1 MLEGAVLDQSDPY
14 VLGGTQT
21 EQQRLL
27 AQASDFEA
35 QSAWL
40 LDRIG
45 IQPGWRA
52 ADIGCGPIGILDL
65 LSERVGK
72 EGSVVGLE
80 REKRFVDVA
89 RSEVALR
96 GLGNVEIVQA
106 DALNTGL
113 QEASFDLVHERL
125 VMINVPAREA
135 LLQEMIS
142 LLRPG
147 GTILLEDVD
156 DISYTCVPPHPSWTV
171 LLDAFHTAFHANGGN
186 AYIGRELPGYLRDAG
201 IRNVQVKVHAGTVN
215 PREYRQ
221 THLLSLLDVMHD
233 KMVGSGVLTEQ
244 QLTDHREGLIAHL
257 KNPGTLL
264 IDKLLVQA
272 WGQK

>member
-1 MLEGAVLDQSDPY
+1 MLEGAVLDQPGPY

-27 AQASDFEA
+27 AQASDFET
-35 QSAWL
+35 QSTWL

-45 IQPGWRA
+45 VQQGWRA
-52 ADIGCGPIGILDL
+52 VDIGCGPIGILDL
-65 LSERVGK
+65 LSARVGK

-80 REKRFVDVA
+80 REKRFVDAA
-89 RSEVALR
+89 RAEVASR
-96 GLGNVEIVQA
+96 GLRNVEIVQA

-113 QEASFDLVHERL
+113 REASFDLVHERL
-125 VMINVPAREA
+125 VMINVPAREV
-135 LLQEMIS
+135 LLQQMIS

-147 GTILLEDVD
+147 GIILLEDVD

-186 AYIGRELPGYLRDAG
+186 AYIGRELSGYLRDAG
-201 IRNVQVKVHAGTVN
+201 IKNVQVKVHAGTVN
-215 PREYRQ
+215 PREYRR

-233 KMVGSGVLTEQ
+233 KVVGSGILSES
-244 QLTDHREGLIAHL
+244 QLSDHREDLITHL
-257 KNPGTLL
+257 NNPDTLL